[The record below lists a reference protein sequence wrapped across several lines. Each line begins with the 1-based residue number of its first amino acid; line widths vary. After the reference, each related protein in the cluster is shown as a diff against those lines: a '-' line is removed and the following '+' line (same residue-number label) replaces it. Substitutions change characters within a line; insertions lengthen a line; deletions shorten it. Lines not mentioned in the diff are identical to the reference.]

1 MPRSLAAGMMLWVVP
16 GDGQRHITHPLMRV
30 RIKAFCV
37 TGGNFL
43 ETENCT
49 QA

>member
-1 MPRSLAAGMMLWVVP
+1 MPRSRAAGMMLWVVP
-16 GDGQRHITHPLMRV
+16 GAGQRHITHPLMRV